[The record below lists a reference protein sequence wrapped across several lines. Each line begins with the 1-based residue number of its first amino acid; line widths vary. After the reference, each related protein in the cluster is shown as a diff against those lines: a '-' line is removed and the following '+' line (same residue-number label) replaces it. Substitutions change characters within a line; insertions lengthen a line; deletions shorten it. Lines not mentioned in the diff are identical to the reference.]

1 VTYLSGK
8 CLEENGDLYRQIM
21 DFCYH
26 IAGSARI
33 AAVSYF
39 DYCATKTAKTK
50 SVAEVVLV
58 IHDFPIRIM
67 SYLKTIAGRSILLIV
82 VDQWIFERDVERGF
96 LGEAAAGTLVFPY
109 VALRGENYLHEQEV
123 KLKKRLVLELLV
135 NLVLSFPELST
146 SLRIKPE
153 YFMYEVMLNRV
164 RVFPPLA
171 NCVSNFM
178 QGVRPRSENNPTLK
192 GYLDALGQLSTEE
205 KVLLSDDIVMIP
217 KTLVLESK
225 TPKSRLTNISRN
237 ASRTF
242 FTPLFQTVPQLLNI
256 FNQNTEAFPN
266 FQLLNQL
273 KGSQSDRSFFDPQ
286 EYVFVPT
293 SKGLVSLADRINVD
307 GFVRKK
313 LLGGENGKIKREN
326 LGGFLNDVYLIKVES
341 KSGKKQ
347 VLVKRFKDWS
357 GFKWF
362 PLNLWVLGTRTFA
375 VLGKTR
381 FERECA
387 TNELLSDAG
396 FNVPKVLH
404 VSQNERLVFMEF
416 IEGENL
422 ISTIKRIG
430 QSSDKNIDAKDLEKL
445 NRVGELLRRVH
456 SMDVALGDTKPE
468 NVIVDP
474 NDNLYLLD
482 FEQASQ
488 GGDKSWDI
496 AEFLYFSGHYL
507 PPLHSNRKAEAIAT
521 AFIIGYL
528 KAGGNV
534 TIIRKAGTSKY
545 TRIFSLFTAPSVLLA
560 MAEICRNTEPLEEIT
575 TG

>member
-1 VTYLSGK
+1 
-8 CLEENGDLYRQIM
+8 M
-21 DFCYH
+21 DFCNH

-33 AAVSYF
+33 TGISYF
-39 DYCATKTAKTK
+39 DYCPTKTAKTK
-50 SVAEVVLV
+50 SVAEVVL
-58 IHDFPIRIM
+58 IIQDFPIRIM
-67 SYLKTIAGRSILLIV
+67 SYLRTIAGRNILFIV

-96 LGEAAAGTLVFPY
+96 LGEVAAGTLVFPY
-109 VALRGENYLHEQEV
+109 VALRGDNYLHDQEV

-135 NLVLSFPELST
+135 NLILSFPELSNR
-146 SLRIKPE
+146 LRIKPE

-178 QGVRPRSENNPTLK
+178 QGARLRSETNPTLD
-192 GYLDALGQLSTEE
+192 GYLDALGQLSNE
-205 KVLLSDDIVMIP
+205 KKVILSDECIMIP
-217 KTLVLESK
+217 KTLIFESK
-225 TPKSRLTNISRN
+225 TPKSRLTNISRK

-256 FNQNTEAFPN
+256 FNQNIEAFPN

-273 KGSQSDRSFFDPQ
+273 QKGSKTVNAFFDPQ
-286 EYVFVPT
+286 EYVFLPT

-313 LLGGENGKIKREN
+313 LLGGKSGEIKREN

-375 VLGKTR
+375 VLGKAR

-387 TNELLSDAG
+387 INELLHDAG

-404 VSQNERLVFMEF
+404 VSKNERLVFMEF

-430 QSSDKNIDAKDLEKL
+430 DSSEKNGAAKELEKL
-445 NRVGELLRRVH
+445 VRVGELLGRVH
-456 SMDVALGDTKPE
+456 SLNVSLGDTKPE
-468 NVIVDP
+468 NVIVDI

-488 GGDKSWDI
+488 GGDKSWDV

-507 PPLHSNRKAEAIAT
+507 SPLHSNGKAEAIAT

-528 KAGGNV
+528 KAGGSDNV
-534 TIIRKAGTSKY
+534 IRKAGTPKY
-545 TRIFSLFTAPSVLLA
+545 TRIFSIFTAPSVLLA
-560 MAEICRNTEPLEEIT
+560 MAEICRKTESLEAIT
-575 TG
+575 NS